1 MSPEQLAGKRID
13 GRSDLFSLAVTLY
26 QLLAGRL
33 PFDGESMA
41 QLMFRIANEPPADIR
56 PFAEVPEGLVRFI
69 ERALA
74 KDPDERYQTG
84 EHFGGALRAALPSA
98 AAAKVDL
105 EI

>member
-1 MSPEQLAGKRID
+1 
-13 GRSDLFSLAVTLY
+13 
-26 QLLAGRL
+26 
-33 PFDGESMA
+33 MA

-56 PFAEVPEGLVRFI
+56 SFTALPEGLVRFL

-74 KDPDERYQTG
+74 KNPDERFQTG
-84 EHFGGALRAALPSA
+84 EHFAGALRAAMG